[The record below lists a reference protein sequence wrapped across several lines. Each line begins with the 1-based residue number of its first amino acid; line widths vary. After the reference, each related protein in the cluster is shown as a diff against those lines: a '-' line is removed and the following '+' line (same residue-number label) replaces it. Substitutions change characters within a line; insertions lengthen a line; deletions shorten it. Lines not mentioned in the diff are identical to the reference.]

1 MNKADLRRGG
11 YHPKQGIFAVKAGG
25 GGLFMLS
32 ISLGNMCSVNY
43 GPPEPKEL

>member
-25 GGLFMLS
+25 GGAFH
-32 ISLGNMCSVNY
+32 V
-43 GPPEPKEL
+43 KH